1 MAAALMVLALPTRA
15 QEAQV
20 QEYDYEFNPHWFI
33 QGQIGGQYTLGERN
47 FKDLTSLNFQL
58 GGGYE
63 FNSYL
68 AARLSINAFKSKAG
82 MAKYVVPGGGDYK
95 WAWNYIAPSIDGMLD
110 ITNLFGG
117 YNPERKLGFG
127 VLAGIGLNIVFDKDE
142 AVEQRN
148 AIVQAYTNN
157 NVAMNQQYL
166 RYANET
172 GPFVTF
178 RLGTYLDFHIT
189 DNLAI
194 GLELQSNT
202 TSDKYNS
209 KDGENA
215 DWYFNGLVGVK
226 YCFGKTHEKT
236 PKEQMIPVSNAANY
250 AECPEPAEK
259 VVEVPVEVPVEVVK
273 NSFYEEIYFDLNKDK
288 INQSEKYKVRRM
300 IEFMKENPDAKIE
313 ISGNADKATGT
324 AQYNMAISQR
334 RADNVAKALTDAGID
349 ASRITVIAN
358 GSTKNIYEGADMKL
372 NRVCIC
378 VAK

>member
-1 MAAALMVLALPTRA
+1 MVLALPTRA